1 MVQGKQKQKQC
12 FVALGS
18 GYLLKNTQNKVYLIT
33 ISVLFKE
40 QKNSGLYMW
49 TRKMISWYKSVVLE
63 TKKNSIKLA
72 AESASTENKENVIK
86 PLWFQK
92 IIV

>member
-1 MVQGKQKQKQC
+1 
-12 FVALGS
+12 
-18 GYLLKNTQNKVYLIT
+18 
-33 ISVLFKE
+33 
-40 QKNSGLYMW
+40 MW